1 MGLNQY
7 VGHMGQYHSN
17 EADKI
22 RVSDNETDHIRSFG
36 SQITKI
42 RNETDYIKN
51 TDKSPPSWK
60 MNYLPSL
67 NIIS

>member
-7 VGHMGQYHSN
+7 VRHMGQYHSD

-22 RVSDNETDHIRSFG
+22 RVIDNETEEIRSLG

>member
-7 VGHMGQYHSN
+7 VRHMGQYHSN

-22 RVSDNETDHIRSFG
+22 RVQGTETDEIRSFG
-36 SQITKI
+36 NQITKI
-42 RNETDYIKN
+42 RNETEYIKN

-60 MNYLPSL
+60 MNYLPNL